1 MKWDDLKRE
10 SFRFLEDAALLVVF
24 VVVLYLLVSCRSV
37 KYVPVETVRTD
48 TAYITRHEWD
58 SIFVHDSVHTKE
70 SQKGDTI
77 FVEVRKWRT
86 KYVERQTHDTLYVAT
101 HDSVPVPVPVERE
114 LTRWERTKMDWGGWA
129 MGAVAAGV
137 MALIAW
143 IGWRRR
149 WPP

>member
-37 KYVPVETVRTD
+37 KYVPVEKVRTD
-48 TAYITRHEWD
+48 TTYITRHERD

-70 SQKGDTI
+70 YQKGDTI
-77 FVEVRKWRT
+77 FAEVIKWCT
-86 KYVERQTHDTLYVAT
+86 KYIERQIHDTLYVAT

-137 MALIAW
+137 MALMAW